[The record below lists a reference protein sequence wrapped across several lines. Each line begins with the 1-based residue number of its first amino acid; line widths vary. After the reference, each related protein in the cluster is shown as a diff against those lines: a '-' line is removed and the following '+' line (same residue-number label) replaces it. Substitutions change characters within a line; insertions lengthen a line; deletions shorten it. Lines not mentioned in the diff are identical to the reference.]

1 MADMGEVDQLD
12 DSEAYFAARR
22 IAWEDGYRAEG
33 RTQGRVETLLRL
45 TMRRFGT
52 STAEVVAVFL
62 EGVDDA
68 ERLTKFGDWVVD
80 CADGTDLI
88 ERIEAPPR
96 LSPPSPTS
104 ARDGFVPLDGGAVGA
119 HELKLDNAA
128 ALLATMEHPTPE
140 TIAERAASL
149 HRRVRGD
156 ELRSLRELLMGW
168 TQRLVEQR
176 LGLDLGIDDV
186 AEVDR
191 LGESGDLEAYF
202 DARRKSWEDAH
213 RAEGREEGRVEALLG
228 LATRRFGTAVAK
240 VLAGFLDSVDA
251 AERVAEVV
259 DWIADCTTGAELI
272 GRVEAASLR

>member
-1 MADMGEVDQLD
+1 MAEVDQLD

-45 TMRRFGT
+45 TVRRFGT

-149 HRRVRGD
+149 HGRVRGD

-191 LGESGDLEAYF
+191 LASQAIWRRTSKHAESPGRTHTAP
-202 DARRKSWEDAH
+202 
-213 RAEGREEGRVEALLG
+213 RAER
-228 LATRRFGTAVAK
+228 K
-240 VLAGFLDSVDA
+240 AGSKPSSGWPRGDSV
-251 AERVAEVV
+251 RRSRKY
-259 DWIADCTTGAELI
+259 WPGSSIASTPPSASRRSLTGSPTAPL
-272 GRVEAASLR
+272 APN